1 VWEWLDEL
9 PVAYDCTIPHS
20 DPYEPQPG
28 GCCSPWP
35 FMLGRLVELPYTLPQ
50 DHTLFTLLRRRS
62 ADVWLEQAAALEE
75 RHGLIQCLSHPD
87 PGYLGDADK
96 RALYAEFL
104 DAVADRPGLWKAL
117 PREVASWWRRRD
129 AGQTE
134 FPEQQLGTMRR
145 RSGAGYA
152 DLEPPAEE

>member
-1 VWEWLDEL
+1 MREISEVSGEVVSQRQDQERQQERHADDPCALAHAHRHRAPPHRFDDHQRRL
-9 PVAYDCTIPHS
+9 PAV
-20 DPYEPQPG
+20 
-28 GCCSPWP
+28 
-35 FMLGRLVELPYTLPQ
+35 
-50 DHTLFTLLRRRS
+50 
-62 ADVWLEQAAALEE
+62 EE

-104 DAVADRPGLWKAL
+104 DAVAERPGLWKAL

-129 AGQTE
+129 AGETG

-145 RSGAGYA
+145 HDGPGYA
-152 DLEPPAEE
+152 DLEPPAEA